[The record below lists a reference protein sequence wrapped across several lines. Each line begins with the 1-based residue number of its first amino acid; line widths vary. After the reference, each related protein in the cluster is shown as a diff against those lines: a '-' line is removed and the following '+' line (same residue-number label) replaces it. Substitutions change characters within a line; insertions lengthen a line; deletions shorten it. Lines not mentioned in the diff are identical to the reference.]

1 MQRKHALALGLAVAA
16 TVSIAAFAQKVDLRG
31 NELVRGRAADLPA
44 TQKQRL
50 LSQRAGSFA
59 NPAAKPAS
67 NPAVRRA
74 PVMARLAAPIYPV
87 TEDEVYD
94 TDSFGRN
101 VRWLGLASAFI
112 NVRTGCPKPTTPD
125 EFCQELNAT
134 PGASTGF
141 SYNDAA
147 RIKLPKGASNSILC
161 YWFSPVLTVTYSNV
175 TASRV
180 IGRFRYTPTLTI
192 ENPMLAD
199 PSLVD
204 PTTGAPFG
212 GQLLTSMTSSESFQ
226 ESLEPGVTL
235 TERTRDSTVCI
246 AGFISHK
253 ALINNYGLTPAQA
266 DDFFASPTTVR
277 LNVSGSVQH
286 VSDASMVF
294 GLRVMGD

>member
-1 MQRKHALALGLAVAA
+1 MQRKHALALGLAVTA

-31 NELVRGRAADLPA
+31 NELARGRAADLPA

-50 LSQRAGSFA
+50 LSQRAGTVA
-59 NPAAKPAS
+59 NSAAKPA
-67 NPAVRRA
+67 ARRA
-74 PVMARLAAPIYPV
+74 PVMARLADPIYPV

-94 TDSFGRN
+94 TESFGRY
-101 VRWLGLASAFI
+101 VKWLGLTSSYI
-112 NVRTGCPKPTTPD
+112 NVMSGCPKPTTPD

-134 PGASTGF
+134 PGASTSF
-141 SYNDAA
+141 SFDDTA

-180 IGRFRYTPTLTI
+180 VGRFRYTPTLTI
-192 ENPMLAD
+192 ENPVLAD
-199 PSLVD
+199 PSLID

-286 VSDASMVF
+286 VGQASMIF

>member
-31 NELVRGRAADLPA
+31 NELVRGRAADLPV

-50 LSQRAGSFA
+50 LSQRAGTVR
-59 NPAAKPAS
+59 KPVA
-67 NPAVRRA
+67 RRT
-74 PVMARLAAPIYPV
+74 PVMARLADPIYPV

-112 NVRTGCPKPTTPD
+112 NVQTGCPKPTTPD

-134 PGASTGF
+134 PGAPTNF
-141 SYNDAA
+141 VFNDAA
-147 RIKLPKGASNSILC
+147 RIKLPKYATNSLLC

-192 ENPMLAD
+192 ENPVLSD
-199 PSLVD
+199 PSLID

-235 TERTRDSTVCI
+235 SERTRDSTVCM

-277 LNVSGSVQH
+277 LNVTGSVQH
-286 VSDASMVF
+286 VSNASMVF
-294 GLRVMGD
+294 GLRVVGD

>member
-1 MQRKHALALGLAVAA
+1 MQRKHALTIGLAVAA

-50 LSQRAGSFA
+50 LSRRAGTVATST
-59 NPAAKPAS
+59 AKPA
-67 NPAVRRA
+67 ARRA
-74 PVMARLAAPIYPV
+74 PVMARLADPIYPV

-94 TDSFGRN
+94 TESFGRY
-101 VRWLGLASAFI
+101 VKWLGLTSSY
-112 NVRTGCPKPTTPD
+112 VSVMSGCPKPTTPD

-134 PGASTGF
+134 PGAATSFAFDDT
-141 SYNDAA
+141 A

-180 IGRFRYTPTLTI
+180 VGRFRYTPTLTI
-192 ENPMLAD
+192 ENPVLAD

-212 GQLLTSMTSSESFQ
+212 GQLLTGMTSSESFQ

-235 TERTRDSTVCI
+235 TERSRDSTVCI

-286 VSDASMVF
+286 VSNASMIF

>member
-16 TVSIAAFAQKVDLRG
+16 TMSIAAFAQKVDLRG
-31 NELVRGRAADLPA
+31 NEFVRGRAADLPA

-50 LSQRAGSFA
+50 LSQRAGTMR
-59 NPAAKPAS
+59 KPVA
-67 NPAVRRA
+67 RRT
-74 PVMARLAAPIYPV
+74 PMTARLADPIYPV

-94 TDSFGRN
+94 TESFGRY
-101 VRWLGLASAFI
+101 VKWLGLTSSYV
-112 NVRTGCPKPTTPD
+112 NVMSGCPKPTTPD

-134 PGASTGF
+134 PGANTSFNF
-141 SYNDAA
+141 SDTA

-180 IGRFRYTPTLTI
+180 VGRFRYTPTLTI
-192 ENPMLAD
+192 ENPVLAD
-199 PSLVD
+199 PSLID

-212 GQLLTSMTSSESFQ
+212 GQLLTSMSSSESFQ

-286 VSDASMVF
+286 VGQASMIF